1 MAEQLELFP
10 TEVGY
15 ELTPQEET
23 QVQEP
28 QPMPEPKVYEDCEWC
43 FQFNDG
49 EPTIFAFSNP
59 AQSNNELT
67 FTITNSED
75 SVMTFTNSDGEFK
88 IFAREITEETKI
100 KRQQINATKNQE
112 TQP

>member
-1 MAEQLELFP
+1 MSEQLELFP

-15 ELTPQEET
+15 ELSPEGSIQ
-23 QVQEP
+23 
-28 QPMPEPKVYEDCEWC
+28 MPEPKVYEDCEWC

-67 FTITNSED
+67 FTITNSEN
-75 SVMTFTNSDGEFK
+75 STMRFTNSDGEFK

-100 KRQQINATKNQE
+100 KREQINASKNQE